1 MVRCLRDQRGQ
12 PYRESGLVRSDKA
25 DIRTKDYI
33 AAKPLQHQLP
43 LSGRNDAKSH
53 HWAFEKS
60 TSL

>member
-53 HWAFEKS
+53 H
-60 TSL
+60 